1 MTRTSDMIDE
11 ARILDDKIR
20 GFLYSPDNTND
31 HVSSR
36 YMKPLLNKL
45 ADPQKTT
52 LKKRL
57 DTLQKIDYS
66 ITKFKELQGAIN
78 ELRFETKAEELPNR
92 VKKVEATSQAF
103 CSSFHSLPKRIG
115 LWFLSLAHSLVVAL
129 LTFTRPS
136 LEKSNLHLNSF
147 FAEGS
152 FNKAFKGAL
161 TNASVD
167 INRDIEWA
175 RERLQPQAP
184 QLRSS

>member
-1 MTRTSDMIDE
+1 MTKTEDMRAKAEVIDD
-11 ARILDDKIR
+11 RIR
-20 GFLYSPDNTND
+20 NFLYSADNTSD
-31 HVSSR
+31 DVSPGD
-36 YMKPLLNKL
+36 MKLFLNEL

-66 ITKFKELQGAIN
+66 ITKFKELQGAIK
-78 ELRFETKAEELPNR
+78 ELRSEAKAEELPNR

-147 FAEGS
+147 FAENS
-152 FNKAFKGAL
+152 FNKAFNGAL
-161 TNASVD
+161 KNASIGID
-167 INRDIEWA
+167 QDIEWA
-175 RERLQPQAP
+175 RDRLQPQAP
-184 QLRSS
+184 QLRPS